1 METENKYTIH
11 SHIHQY
17 APQITVRHRRS
28 LLAERDSRFHGRNS
42 EVIFGEGKTAHLMT
56 RTDRPTALA
65 VSRILCIG
73 LAPTPTLCDLFAWLL
88 SSS

>member
-28 LLAERDSRFHGRNS
+28 LLAERDSRFRGRNS
-42 EVIFGEGKTAHLMT
+42 EVIFGDKH
-56 RTDRPTALA
+56 RKVHVSHPTALA